1 MDLAHTSAVNCL
13 QLLSEGTVLAGG
25 DKDRKIIAWD
35 CEEDFEKITGTKAGG
50 VRTHYPQ
57 RPGHNDDNI
66 YAGTVRNMILKG
78 SLQRRFNQNATTER
92 TLASLIESH
101 QVIIAT
107 VTTFS
112 EKLKALASRF
122 ELISDHVLKVPPQ
135 RSTQS
140 GIASVTLPPSA
151 SRKNRNT

>member
-1 MDLAHTSAVNCL
+1 MEGHTLGVAHTGGELQAVGSQNVSVYL
-13 QLLSEGTVLAGG
+13 YRSTKDGFVYTRSGKMTGSQPLSCIDWSTSGRYIQTLTA
-25 DKDRKIIAWD
+25 D
-35 CEEDFEKITGTKAGG
+35 
-50 VRTHYPQ
+50 Y
-57 RPGHNDDNI
+57 DN
-66 YAGTVRNMILKG
+66 
-78 SLQRRFNQNATTER
+78 NATTER

-140 GIASVTLPPSA
+140 GIASVTLPPST